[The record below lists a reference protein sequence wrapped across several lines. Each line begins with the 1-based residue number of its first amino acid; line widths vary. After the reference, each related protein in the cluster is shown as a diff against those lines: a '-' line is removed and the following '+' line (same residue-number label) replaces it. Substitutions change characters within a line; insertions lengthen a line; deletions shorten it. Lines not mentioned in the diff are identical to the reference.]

1 MSESKSFK
9 FIFFGEDVFSLVIL
23 ESLVRS
29 NLNLKPLFVVML
41 SPVSISGQ
49 RLVNYC
55 DAEGIPVVQ
64 TTSVRAKEFLDH
76 FDGLQFDLIVSA
88 HFQRILPVDL
98 FSKARLGAVNLHPS
112 LLPKYRGMSPQ
123 HWPIVLGE
131 VETGVTVH
139 LIDEGVD
146 TGNILR
152 QETIALSRDIY
163 IHELQKL
170 LLEVYQTIMVD
181 AVGQLMQGD
190 RGCSQSSMDAPYFGK
205 VTEEDMEIR
214 LDAGVGKAYGMIR
227 AFSYPYQGA
236 HFEGLRIMKAV
247 PASDRV
253 LRKIKDY
260 PSTLGIW
267 KNNDTTFLVFAD
279 GVLELTKWK
288 KYEK

>member
-1 MSESKSFK
+1 
-9 FIFFGEDVFSLVIL
+9 
-23 ESLVRS
+23 
-29 NLNLKPLFVVML
+29 ML

-49 RLVNYC
+49 RLVKYC
-55 DAEGIPVVQ
+55 DAEGIPVLQ
-64 TTSVRAKEFLDH
+64 TKSVRTKEFLGH
-76 FDGLQFDLIVSA
+76 FDGLQFDLIISA
-88 HFQRILPVDL
+88 HFQRILPREL

-152 QETIALSRDIY
+152 QESIVLKCDTY
-163 IHELQKL
+163 IHELQKML
-170 LLEVYQTIMVD
+170 LTVYQTIMVD
-181 AVGQLMQGD
+181 AVGQLIRGD
-190 RGCSQSSMDAPYFGK
+190 RGCVQSSVDVPYFGK
-205 VTEEDMEIR
+205 LTEEDVEIS
-214 LDAGVGKAYGMIR
+214 LDAGVNKAYGMIR

-236 HFEGLRIMKAV
+236 HFEQLRIMKAV
-247 PASDRV
+247 PASNKV
-253 LRKIKDY
+253 LRQIKDY
-260 PSTLGIW
+260 PNTLGIW
-267 KNNDTTFLVFAD
+267 RNNEKTFLVFTD